1 MVDTTRVE
9 LANEFLDAL
18 EEGDDDHADEVLAAI
33 AGERESRLFE
43 EIGKLTRQLH
53 DSLGNVEAGSAL
65 AGIAENEM
73 PDAKER
79 LNFVIEKTESAA
91 NRTMDSVEEILPVS
105 ETIRTR
111 AAQLQEDW
119 SRFQRREMDVTE
131 FKKMGDEL
139 VDFLDE
145 LRINSDKIHTGLNN
159 ILMAQD
165 FQDLTGQVIR
175 QVISVVQNVEESLVD
190 LVRKTGVQVVPK
202 KQVELI
208 EAEGPQMN
216 AESKDH
222 VVNGQDDVDDLLSSL
237 GF

>member
-1 MVDTTRVE
+1 MVDATRLD
-9 LANEFLDAL
+9 LANEFLDAIQEGN
-18 EEGDDDHADEVLAAI
+18 EEHADEVLAMI
-33 AGERESRLFE
+33 AAERESRLFE

-53 DSLGNVEAGSAL
+53 DALSSVRSESDL
-65 AGIAENEM
+65 AGIAENDI

-79 LNFVIEKTESAA
+79 LNFVIEKTEDAA
-91 NRTMDSVEEILPVS
+91 NRTMDAVEEILPVS

-111 AAQLQEDW
+111 AGQLQKDW
-119 SRFQRREMDVTE
+119 SRFQRREMDVSE

-145 LRINSDKIHTGLNN
+145 LTSNSDKIHAGLNN

-165 FQDLTGQVIR
+165 FQDITGQVIR
-175 QVISVVQNVEESLVD
+175 KVIGVVQDVEDSLVNMI
-190 LVRKTGVQVVPK
+190 RTTGVQASPK
-202 KQVELI
+202 KLVSEV

-216 AESKDH
+216 AENKDN
-222 VVNGQDDVDDLLSSL
+222 VVHGQDEVDDLLSSL